1 MDTSRA
7 NSVRLIFDVDKKE
20 RVKIKEIN
28 FIGAKEI
35 KGKKL
40 RRKMKETSQKSRL
53 LKSSKFR
60 PEMYEEDK
68 DAVIA
73 YYNTLGYRD
82 ARILSDSIYRNED
95 GHMVI
100 DINVNEGNQY
110 YFRNIV
116 WKGNSIYDEEALS
129 RVLGIERGDVFNEEE
144 LQTRLSFSQD
154 NADVSSLY
162 MD

>member
-1 MDTSRA
+1 
-7 NSVRLIFDVDKKE
+7 
-20 RVKIKEIN
+20 
-28 FIGAKEI
+28 
-35 KGKKL
+35 
-40 RRKMKETSQKSRL
+40 
-53 LKSSKFR
+53 
-60 PEMYEEDK
+60 MYEEDK

-154 NADVSSLY
+154 NADVSSL
-162 MD
+162 DTA